1 MSPSESCF
9 IRQFS
14 HFAPLSER
22 DKHLLRTLE
31 ANPDNVVA
39 GTTLWETGDRAG
51 HFGVLSQGWAFSC
64 RYMEDG
70 TRQILDIHIPG
81 DVIGLGEYAFHH
93 RLNTV
98 IMLTDGEVCYFPHR
112 NLQEVFDES
121 STLTSLFFTIAGHHQ
136 ALLTE
141 RLINMARRNA
151 QQKLAH
157 FLYETLQRMERIGL
171 CTENRIQLPLS
182 QQLLADLL
190 GISTVHVSRT
200 FAAFREQGLVFRKR
214 QWVEIP
220 DVHALACVAEFDG
233 KYLDGGMSPPSE
245 APRQSSTV

>member
-1 MSPSESCF
+1 MSD
-9 IRQFS
+9 
-14 HFAPLSER
+14 R
-22 DKHLLRTLE
+22 DKHLLKKLE
-31 ANPDNVVA
+31 VNPVSVNA
-39 GTTLWETGDRAG
+39 GTTLWETGDPAG
-51 HFGVLSQGWAFSC
+51 RFGVLSQGWAFSC

-98 IMLTDGEVCYFPHR
+98 VTLTKSEICYFPHKH
-112 NLQEVFDES
+112 LQEVFDES

-157 FLYETLQRMERIGL
+157 FLYETLQRMQRIGA
-171 CTENRIQLPLS
+171 CNANRIELPLS
-182 QQLLADLL
+182 QQLIADLL
-190 GISTVHVSRT
+190 GISTVHISRT
-200 FAAFREQGLVFRKR
+200 FAVFREQGLVFRKR

-233 KYLDGGMSPPSE
+233 KYLDGGLSLPSE